1 MVSKRIIAKGRTDP
15 RVECVCSKQLIH
27 TSQRRSVTKLRYSLP
42 IGLKP
47 WLGLN
52 SSPRY
57 QDLPVPR
64 LWGNAPRQESQK
76 KIQQSRNNRESIAD
90 PNQRWGAR
98 SNDGVGAVCPVL
110 VQPGNRWSSSLAWC
124 TSSLVHYALSDAIMT
139 RASELVVLVS
149 WPQFTGVGCALCS
162 LQFAVRRVCLVQSAL
177 HCRAIGIVGVT
188 HTWAVF
194 KEPK

>member
-1 MVSKRIIAKGRTDP
+1 M
-15 RVECVCSKQLIH
+15 H
-27 TSQRRSVTKLRYSLP
+27 
-42 IGLKP
+42 
-47 WLGLN
+47 
-52 SSPRY
+52 
-57 QDLPVPR
+57 
-64 LWGNAPRQESQK
+64 QESQK

-98 SNDGVGAVCPVL
+98 SNGGVGAVCPVL

-162 LQFAVRRVCLVQSAL
+162 LQFAVCSLHGLLGTERFTLPCNWHRGGYTHMDSIQRTQVNRTTQRANDAGLFCL
-177 HCRAIGIVGVT
+177 
-188 HTWAVF
+188 
-194 KEPK
+194 